1 MGLGVAH
8 PTEQGPAPRLQ
19 LLSLLASCFLPRLLV
34 LSAPFPAVATALGGA
49 CTLTLPPSP
58 ILPRHRECQEFMPLG
73 QESFRY

>member
-1 MGLGVAH
+1 MGLGAAH

-19 LLSLLASCFLPRLLV
+19 LLFLLASCFLSRLLV

-49 CTLTLPPSP
+49 CTLCPSP
-58 ILPRHRECQEFMPLG
+58 TPILSLHRECPEFMPLG